1 MLVVEEQSEQQPVV
15 VADSEQPVEGD
26 SEQNTLGEHNS
37 VVEGNNILAAVV
49 APAWLLV
56 VAGQVVVQKVL
67 LYMCIGCSF

>member
-1 MLVVEEQSEQQPVV
+1 MEEQSEQQQGV
-15 VADSEQPVEGD
+15 VADSEQPAEVD
-26 SEQNTLGEHNS
+26 LEQNTLGEHNS
-37 VVEGNNILAAVV
+37 VVEGNNILAAAV